1 MNSVVDQLAKSIMGK
16 DSLHDCSREELQQ
29 LAAQYPFFG
38 PAQVLLLTKL
48 KEDDQLAKDNRE
60 RASIHFKDSLWL
72 DQLLVN
78 DMAMAAS
85 FFRNDSENTAHEDS
99 PSPVEE
105 NISPSL
111 AEHSA
116 NIAVAE
122 PVSFPG
128 EKPHEIETPVTEEGV
143 VDQTISSP
151 ILPEETEEEA
161 PAEDADNDP
170 PLRMPVFQMETI
182 DPSKAELSFEP
193 YHTVDY
199 FASQG
204 VKVKDEEKPKDRF
217 SVQLKSFT
225 EWLKTMKRIPPAE
238 MTTVTTATEEKK
250 VEQMA
255 ERSISDREVVTEA
268 MAEVWEKQGN
278 HEKAREIYRKLSLL
292 DPPKSSYFAAKI
304 ELLK

>member
-1 MNSVVDQLAKSIMGK
+1 MNSVVDQLAKSITGK

-38 PAQVLLLTKL
+38 PVQVLLLTKL

-60 RASIHFKDSLWL
+60 RASIHFRDSLWL

-85 FFRNDSENTAHEDS
+85 FSGNDAVESAQERLPPHS
-99 PSPVEE
+99 EE
-105 NISPSL
+105 NSSPL
-111 AEHSA
+111 HATHSDHVHVP
-116 NIAVAE
+116 VAE

-128 EKPHEIETPVTEEGV
+128 EKIHEIETPVTDEGV
-143 VDQTISSP
+143 VDQTISSST
-151 ILPEETEEEA
+151 LPEEEESTEEA
-161 PAEDADNDP
+161 SDGP

-182 DPSKAELSFEP
+182 DPAKAELSFEP

-204 VKVKDEEKPKDRF
+204 VRVKDDEKPKDRF

-225 EWLKTMKRIPPAE
+225 EWLKAMKRIPPAE
-238 MTTVTTATEEKK
+238 MTTVTTATEDKN